1 MEDTSRLYELMIG
14 LGFDRVATE
23 VYGVVLTCGPLA
35 RSGIVSILPSLPGQV
50 DDALAV
56 LQSRGLI
63 GSEYRRL
70 RRRRFYAVA
79 PHLAWRALGSELLWS
94 TTDPGT
100 GGSPSPGT
108 TDPPIEARSGACNE
122 IAAVAG
128 RLYRPHA
135 AALAHQEWDAA
146 TEDEFA
152 RLICE
157 LIAHARTSVLAVS
170 TSPRLPQVAS
180 FWATLTDRIG
190 AGVSYKRIVDLDE
203 IVDHGLQ
210 LVKRDIEEYGIDL
223 RVLERDRIHHKFY
236 VVDRS
241 LLAVFHDQPHASGA
255 SGRSGVGRIT
265 SRGTI
270 VRRYA
275 RRFREYASLAIPGRV
290 VVRRM
295 EQAAREL
302 LRAAAEARLT
312 AEEVAWVESLVQ
324 YGKFSRFHVSRGWS
338 PEEVR
343 RVEERATG
351 MGLVRRNADGD
362 LVPAYPVTECDI
374 RAAYEPNGTRG
385 PG

>member
-1 MEDTSRLYELMIG
+1 MEDASRLYELMIG

-35 RSGIVSILPSLPGQV
+35 RRGIVSVLPGLSRQV

-56 LQSRGLI
+56 LHRRGLI

-79 PHLAWRALGSELLWS
+79 PHLAWKALGSDLLWS
-94 TTDPGT
+94 TADPT
-100 GGSPSPGT
+100 AARSPSPRA
-108 TDPPIEARSGACNE
+108 TDPSIKARSGACDE
-122 IAAVAG
+122 IALVAE

-135 AALAHQEWDAA
+135 AALAHREWDAA
-146 TEDEFA
+146 TEEEFA
-152 RLICE
+152 QLICE

-170 TSPRLPQVAS
+170 MSPRLPQVAS

-190 AGVSYKRIVDLDE
+190 AGVSYRRIVDVDE
-203 IVDHGLQ
+203 LVDHGLI

-223 RVLERDRIHHKFY
+223 RILERDRIHHKFY
-236 VVDRS
+236 VVDRA
-241 LLAVFHDQPHASGA
+241 LLAVFHDQPHASG
-255 SGRSGVGRIT
+255 SDRRSGVGRIT

-275 RRFREYASLAIPGRV
+275 RRFREYASIAIPGRV
-290 VVRRM
+290 VVHRM
-295 EQAAREL
+295 EQAALEL
-302 LRAAAEARLT
+302 LRAATHAGLT
-312 AEEVAWVESLVQ
+312 AEEVGWVESLVQ

-343 RVEERATG
+343 RVAELATG
-351 MGLVRRNADGD
+351 MGLVRSNADGVI
-362 LVPAYPVTECDI
+362 VPAYQVTDGDI
-374 RAAYEPNGTRG
+374 RAAYSKGQRG

>member
-1 MEDTSRLYELMIG
+1 VEDASRLYELMIG
-14 LGFDRVATE
+14 LGFDRVTTE

-35 RSGIVSILPSLPGQV
+35 QRGIVSILPGLPGQV

-56 LQSRGLI
+56 LHRRGLI

-94 TTDPGT
+94 TGDQTAAWSLSPRVTDST
-100 GGSPSPGT
+100 V
-108 TDPPIEARSGACNE
+108 EARSGACDE
-122 IAAVAG
+122 IAEVAG

-135 AALAHQEWDAA
+135 AALAHREWDAA
-146 TEDEFA
+146 TEEELA

-170 TSPRLPQVAS
+170 TSPRLPQIAS

-190 AGVSYKRIVDLDE
+190 AGVSYRRIADLDE
-203 IVDHGLQ
+203 VVDHGLT

-241 LLAVFHDQPHASGA
+241 LLAVFHDQPHASG
-255 SGRSGVGRIT
+255 SGGRSGVGRIT
-265 SRGTI
+265 SRGSI

-275 RRFREYASLAIPGRV
+275 RRFREYASIAIPGRV
-290 VVRRM
+290 VLQHM
-295 EQAAREL
+295 ERAAQEL
-302 LRAAAEARLT
+302 LRSAAQAKLT
-312 AEEVAWVESLVQ
+312 ADEVAWVRIARSVREVFTL
-324 YGKFSRFHVSRGWS
+324 SRLARVVAGGGAASRRA
-338 PEEVR
+338 R
-343 RVEERATG
+343 RQHGA
-351 MGLVRRNADGD
+351 
-362 LVPAYPVTECDI
+362 
-374 RAAYEPNGTRG
+374 RAAQC
-385 PG
+385 

>member
-1 MEDTSRLYELMIG
+1 VEDASRLYELMIG
-14 LGFDRVATE
+14 LGFDRVVTE

-35 RSGIVSILPSLPGQV
+35 RRGIVSILPGLPGQV

-56 LQSRGLI
+56 LHRRGLI

-94 TTDPGT
+94 TLDSTAAR
-100 GGSPSPGT
+100 SPSPGVA
-108 TDPPIEARSGACNE
+108 DPTIEGRSRACDE
-122 IAAVAG
+122 IAEVAG

-146 TEDEFA
+146 TEQEFA

-157 LIAHARTSVLAVS
+157 LIAQARTSVLAVS

-190 AGVSYKRIVDLDE
+190 AGLSYRRIVDLDE
-203 IVDHGLQ
+203 VIDHGLT

-223 RVLERDRIHHKFY
+223 RVLERDRIQHKFY
-236 VVDRS
+236 VADRS
-241 LLAVFHDQPHASGA
+241 LLAVFHDQSRASG
-255 SGRSGVGRIT
+255 SGGRSGVGRIT

-275 RRFREYASLAIPGRV
+275 RRFREYASVAIPGRV
-290 VVRRM
+290 VLQRM
-295 EQAAREL
+295 EQAAQEL
-302 LRAAAEARLT
+302 LRSAAQAKLT
-312 AEEVAWVESLVQ
+312 ADEVAWVESLVQ
-324 YGKFSRFHVSRGWS
+324 YGKFSRLHVSRGWS

-343 RVEERATG
+343 RVGEHAAG

-362 LVPAYPVTECDI
+362 LVPAYPVTERDI
-374 RAAYEPNGTRG
+374 RAVYERSR
-385 PG
+385 

>member
-1 MEDTSRLYELMIG
+1 MIG

-35 RSGIVSILPSLPGQV
+35 RRGIMSVLPGLHGQV

-56 LQSRGLI
+56 LHRRGLV
-63 GSEYRRL
+63 GSEYSRL

-94 TTDPGT
+94 TTDPAAAPSF
-100 GGSPSPGT
+100 SPHA
-108 TDPPIEARSGACNE
+108 TDPTVEARSGACDE

-135 AALAHQEWDAA
+135 AALAHREWDAA
-146 TEDEFA
+146 TEEEFA

-157 LIAHARTSVLAVS
+157 LIAGARTSALAVS
-170 TSPRLPQVAS
+170 MSPRLPQVAS

-190 AGVSYKRIVDLDE
+190 AGVSYQRIVDLDE
-203 IVDHGLQ
+203 VIDHGLT

-236 VVDRS
+236 VVDRA
-241 LLAVFHDQPHASGA
+241 LLAVFHDQPHASG
-255 SGRSGVGRIT
+255 SDGRSGVGRIT

-275 RRFREYASLAIPGRV
+275 RRFREYAGIAIPGRV
-290 VVRRM
+290 VVHRM
-295 EQAAREL
+295 EQAALEL
-302 LRAAAEARLT
+302 LRAATHAGLT
-312 AEEVAWVESLVQ
+312 DEEVAWVESLVQ

-338 PEEVR
+338 PEEAQ
-343 RVEERATG
+343 RVGEHAID
-351 MGLVRRNADGD
+351 MGLVRRNTDGD
-362 LVPAYPVTECDI
+362 LVPAYPVTERDI
-374 RAAYEPNGTRG
+374 RAAYESKGTRD